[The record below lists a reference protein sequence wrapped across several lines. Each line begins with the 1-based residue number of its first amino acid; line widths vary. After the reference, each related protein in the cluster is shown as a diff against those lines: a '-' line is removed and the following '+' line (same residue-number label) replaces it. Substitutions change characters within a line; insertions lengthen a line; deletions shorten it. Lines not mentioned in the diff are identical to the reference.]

1 MIEKAK
7 KMIKLWIL
15 PLLLIPSIARANQI
29 TPNFTQG
36 SMQATTVTT
45 QVVVEAI
52 DTDVYGGTYNSWS
65 GTNVVPSGDIRASD
79 TTYTVHTAGDQYQ
92 LETVTRP
99 AGVVETIEI
108 DRTITTNSTTTS
120 RSVFSQ

>member
-1 MIEKAK
+1 
-7 KMIKLWIL
+7 MIKLWIL
-15 PLLLIPSIARANQI
+15 PLLLIPSIVRANQI

-52 DTDVYGGTYNSWS
+52 DTDVFGGTYNSWS

-92 LETVTRP
+92 LETVTRA
-99 AGVVETIEI
+99 AGVIEVIEI

-120 RSVFSQ
+120 LSVFSQ